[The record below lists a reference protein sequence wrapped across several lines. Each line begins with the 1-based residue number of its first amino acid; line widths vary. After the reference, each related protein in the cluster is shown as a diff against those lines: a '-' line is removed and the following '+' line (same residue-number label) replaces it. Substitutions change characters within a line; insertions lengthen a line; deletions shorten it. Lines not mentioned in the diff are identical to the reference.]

1 MKCISAALAALFLL
15 ALSTDAIA
23 YRCNSRH
30 YRITMAR
37 SSIRRPVVVTM
48 STRWRSAAMG
58 AGAIRTII
66 AGRARDTMA

>member
-37 SSIRRPVVVTM
+37 SSIRRPAVVTA
-48 STRWRSAAMG
+48 SIKWRSAATE
-58 AGAIRTII
+58 AGAILIII
-66 AGRARDTMA
+66 AGRARAIMA